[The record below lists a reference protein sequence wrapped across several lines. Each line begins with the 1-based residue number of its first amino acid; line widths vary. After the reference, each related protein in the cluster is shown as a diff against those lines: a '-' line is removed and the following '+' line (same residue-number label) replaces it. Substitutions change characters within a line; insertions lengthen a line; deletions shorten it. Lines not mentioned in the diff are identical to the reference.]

1 MGTPVVLYGYTDKV
15 SKRTEDLTM
24 MFKVMYSGGESR
36 WNPGA
41 GVDYMQVMVE
51 DADGE
56 AYTLYAEI
64 DPDELCDENG
74 NPAMVDGEFNS
85 KCEDPERLSAPYL
98 IKAIR
103 EMCAEIEV
111 DPSCIDFDGYDA
123 EDMPKYMMRG
133 VEAESRID

>member
-1 MGTPVVLYGYTDKV
+1 MGTPVVLYGYTDIA
-15 SKRTEDLTM
+15 SERTEGLTM

-36 WNPGA
+36 WHPGN

-56 AYTLYAEI
+56 EYTLYAEI
-64 DPDELCDENG
+64 DPADLCDENG
-74 NPAMVDGEFNS
+74 NPAIVDGEFNPQ
-85 KCEDPERLSAPYL
+85 CEDPERLSAPYL

-103 EMCAEIEV
+103 GMCAEIEV

-123 EDMPKYMMRG
+123 EYMPKYMMRG
-133 VEAESRID
+133 VEAENRIY